1 MSRWLLVAWLI
12 ALPVSAEVFTYIDA
26 QGNRT
31 FTDQP
36 THGNAKR
43 VPLATSNRMA
53 AHPTA
58 AQPLLSA
65 NPPEEQPLFHYDM
78 LRILVPEP
86 DATIR
91 SSAGEIIVSVTN
103 EPGLQPGH
111 RYRLLLDGQPT
122 AEPGFSPVFPLSNID
137 RGTHNLSVEILD
149 EQGRTVE
156 RTANQPF
163 HMQRTSP
170 RAKTPGQTLHPHRLR
185 PTTGMPAQRQTGR
198 RKKSVLAFVLT
209 SFRFAH
215 YIGAI
220 GCTVP
225 TSQPILVRK
234 YPRKLAERHAN
245 ELQTSVS
252 GVKRF
257 FSEPWF
263 GFCIFPASALVS
275 CARSAPEEVPMTI
288 SDALHRL
295 LLDNLTT
302 ATILLDAELRL
313 EYMNPAA
320 EMLLAISGQR
330 SHGQFISELF
340 TESTEALNSL
350 RQAVE
355 QAHPFTKREAM
366 LTALTGQTLTV
377 DYAVTPILANG
388 ATLLLLEVHPRDRLL
403 RITKEEAQLSKQET
417 SKMLVRGL
425 AHEIKNPLGG
435 IRGAAQLL
443 ARELPEESLRD
454 YTNVI
459 IEEADRLRNLV
470 DRMLGSNKLPSLA
483 MCNVHEVLER
493 VCHLVEAESQGCI
506 TLVRDYDPS
515 IPDVLID
522 REQMIQAVL
531 NIVRNAMQAISSQNE
546 LRLGRISLRTRAM
559 RQFTIGHV
567 RHRLVTKIEII
578 DNGPGIP
585 VELQETIFFPMVS
598 GRPDG
603 TGLGLAIT
611 QNIISQHQGLI
622 ECDSHPG
629 HTTFSIFLPLEQ
641 GATST

>member
-1 MSRWLLVAWLI
+1 
-12 ALPVSAEVFTYIDA
+12 
-26 QGNRT
+26 
-31 FTDQP
+31 
-36 THGNAKR
+36 
-43 VPLATSNRMA
+43 
-53 AHPTA
+53 
-58 AQPLLSA
+58 
-65 NPPEEQPLFHYDM
+65 
-78 LRILVPEP
+78 
-86 DATIR
+86 
-91 SSAGEIIVSVTN
+91 
-103 EPGLQPGH
+103 
-111 RYRLLLDGQPT
+111 
-122 AEPGFSPVFPLSNID
+122 
-137 RGTHNLSVEILD
+137 
-149 EQGRTVE
+149 
-156 RTANQPF
+156 
-163 HMQRTSP
+163 
-170 RAKTPGQTLHPHRLR
+170 
-185 PTTGMPAQRQTGR
+185 
-198 RKKSVLAFVLT
+198 
-209 SFRFAH
+209 
-215 YIGAI
+215 
-220 GCTVP
+220 
-225 TSQPILVRK
+225 
-234 YPRKLAERHAN
+234 
-245 ELQTSVS
+245 
-252 GVKRF
+252 
-257 FSEPWF
+257 
-263 GFCIFPASALVS
+263 
-275 CARSAPEEVPMTI
+275 MTI

-302 ATILLDAELRL
+302 ATILLNAELRL

-377 DYAVTPILANG
+377 DYAVTPILSKG
-388 ATLLLLEVHPRDRLL
+388 ETLLLLEVHPRDRLL

-417 SKMLVRGL
+417 TKMLVRGL

-443 ARELPEESLRD
+443 ARQLPEESLRD

-459 IEEADRLRNLV
+459 MEEADRLRNLV

-483 MCNVHEVLER
+483 MTNIHEVVER
-493 VCHLVEAESQGCI
+493 VCSLVDAESQGGLS
-506 TLVRDYDPS
+506 LVRDYDPS

-531 NIVRNAMQAISSQNE
+531 NIVRNAMQAISGDKE
-546 LRLGRISLRTRAM
+546 LRLGRITVRTRTM
-559 RQFTIGHV
+559 RQFTIGHT
-567 RHRLVTKIEII
+567 RHRLVAKIEII

-585 VELQETIFFPMVS
+585 AELQETIFYPMVS

-629 HTTFSIFLPLEQ
+629 LTTFSIFLPLEQ
-641 GATST
+641 GAASS